1 MTSISVLKKDLSRLQ
16 KKRDNAKALLLETQQ
31 KREDAKRESK
41 LLVENALAEVQ
52 DGNLDQYTQ
61 DLASATSAADKFGGV
76 IGILSAE
83 VSKAETA
90 YLLCA
95 RELDKAVMADLES
108 KAQKR
113 YEDAAPHI
121 AKLEVIA
128 ADILAVY
135 NEAVRASKEIP
146 DDSAGGVQYAG
157 GFQSIK
163 DRILVLTNSLSQAS
177 DLYHRHTQEGIEAS
191 RPREAFNSDI
201 VIGGLT
207 PKEYEKKQK
216 KDAKQ
221 EVKQEVPA
229 DDVSWRETYVADTM
243 KKLSKEKKKK

>member
-1 MTSISVLKKDLSRLQ
+1 MKALQ
-16 KKRDNAKALLLETQQ
+16 KKLSSLQKKWDNAKVLLLNAQQ
-31 KREDAKRESK
+31 KREEKKKESK
-41 LLVENALAEVQ
+41 LLVDNALAEVE
-52 DGNLDQYTQ
+52 DGNLDQYSQ
-61 DLASATSAADKFGGV
+61 DLAKANSESDTYGGV
-76 IGILSAE
+76 IGILQAE

-90 YLLCA
+90 YFICA
-95 RELDKAVMADLES
+95 RELGKATMADLES

-113 YEDAAPHI
+113 FEDGEKHVSQ
-121 AKLEVIA
+121 LEVIA
-128 ADILAVY
+128 SDIMGIY
-135 NEAVRASKEIP
+135 NDAVRASGKLP
-146 DDSAGGVQYAG
+146 ADSAGGIQYAG

-177 DLYHRHTQEGIEAS
+177 DLYHQYTLAGIEAA
-191 RPREAFNSDI
+191 RPPEPYNSTI

-207 PKEYEKKQK
+207 PAEYEKKQK